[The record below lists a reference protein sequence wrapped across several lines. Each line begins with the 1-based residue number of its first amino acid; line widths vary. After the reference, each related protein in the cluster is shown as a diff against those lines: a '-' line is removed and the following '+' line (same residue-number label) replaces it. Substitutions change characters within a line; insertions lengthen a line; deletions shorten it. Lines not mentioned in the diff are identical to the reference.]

1 MLYHSVTRVAIY
13 LYKNEVEEVS
23 FFIREKLLYDPHEL
37 GNLELYVYFYLHVLV
52 SSRTSPVQYVWPGPG
67 RDSIAL

>member
-1 MLYHSVTRVAIY
+1 MLYHSVTRVAIF

-37 GNLELYVYFYLHVLV
+37 DNFELCIFT
-52 SSRTSPVQYVWPGPG
+52 SMIWSRVGPPLYSMCDRDPGEIP
-67 RDSIAL
+67 